1 MKLGKFIVIEGVD
14 GSGKATQ
21 VRLLTEAL
29 IAKGL
34 KVKKIDFPRY
44 GEKSAGPIEEYLSGN
59 YGSANDVGP
68 YRASVFYAIDR
79 YALSFQ
85 IRKWLSEGNV
95 VIADRYIASNIGHQG
110 GKIKSKAKRKE
121 YLKWLYDLEYGIFKI
136 PKPDLTI
143 ILKVSVDFSYKLS
156 KNKSQ
161 KKKAVDFLGK
171 KKDIHE
177 NDKEHLKNSLNA
189 YIELTEA
196 YSKDFK
202 LIDCMNGDNILS
214 PEEVN
219 LKILKILK
227 I

>member
-196 YSKDFK
+196 YPKDFK
-202 LIDCMNGDNILS
+202 LINCMNEDNILS

>member
-1 MKLGKFIVIEGVD
+1 MKPGKFIVIEGVD

-21 VRLLTEAL
+21 VKLLTKQL
-29 IAKGL
+29 ISKGL

-44 GEKSAGPIEEYLSGN
+44 GEKSAGPIEEYLAGN
-59 YGSANDVGP
+59 YGSANEVGP
-68 YRASVFYAIDR
+68 YRASIFYAVDR
-79 YALSFQ
+79 YASSFQ
-85 IRKWLSEGNV
+85 IKKWLNEGNI
-95 VIADRYIASNIGHQG
+95 VIADRYIASNAGHQG

-121 YLKWLYDLEYGIFKI
+121 YLKWLYHLEYGIFKI
-136 PKPDLTI
+136 PKPNLTI

-161 KKKAVDFLGK
+161 KKKAVSFLGR

-177 NDKEHLKNSLNA
+177 NDKEHLKNSLDA
-189 YIELTEA
+189 YIELTRE
-196 YSKDFK
+196 YPRDFK
-202 LIDCMNGDNILS
+202 LIDCMVGDNILS

-219 LKILKILK
+219 QKILKTIK

>member
-79 YALSFQ
+79 YASSFQ

-196 YSKDFK
+196 YPKDFK
-202 LIDCMNGDNILS
+202 LINCMNEDNILS

>member
-1 MKLGKFIVIEGVD
+1 MKPGKFIVIEGVD

-21 VRLLTEAL
+21 VKLLTDKL
-29 IAKGL
+29 ISKGI

-44 GEKSAGPIEEYLSGN
+44 GEKSAGPIEEYLAGN
-59 YGSANDVGP
+59 YGSANEVGP
-68 YRASVFYAIDR
+68 YRASIFYAVDR

-85 IRKWLSEGNV
+85 IKKWIDEGNI

-110 GKIKSKAKRKE
+110 GKIKSKAKREE
-121 YLKWLYDLEYGIFKI
+121 YLKWLYNLEYGIFKI

-161 KKKAVDFLGK
+161 KKKAVSFLGK

-189 YIELTEA
+189 YIELTKA
-196 YSKDFK
+196 YPRDFK
-202 LIDCMNGDNILS
+202 FIDCMVGDNILS
-214 PEEVN
+214 PEDIN
-219 LKILKILK
+219 QKILKIIK